1 MTDFQIGIL
10 KLVKSALTG
19 ESVSV
24 PGGLSL
30 GRGADNCKK
39 ASDNTGNL
47 LRR

>member
-24 PGGLSL
+24 PGTL
-30 GRGADNCKK
+30 
-39 ASDNTGNL
+39 TGK
-47 LRR
+47 RRLQPQKSTR